1 METKKVPSEFLK
13 LLGSSHEQENWEN
26 LKKVLPLSIFNRI
39 RLRMMSAEDWIEEHA
54 SGTLR
59 KNKRI
64 GMAWKK
70 QYWHERICWEF
81 GYTFEMLPRTRVV
94 YNDANTEED
103 CSPIT
108 EAGWFIERYKNFS
121 IFSEDHFEVKYLIV
135 EEQDGTRREGIGI
148 IVKQTSFNLP
158 EGNIIF
164 AIVTEFDLVK
174 KEFKDARNP
183 F

>member
-1 METKKVPSEFLK
+1 METKVVNTNFIRFLN
-13 LLGSSHEQENWEN
+13 SPQEQESWEN
-26 LKKVLPLSIFNRI
+26 LKGVLPLSVFNRI
-39 RLRMMSAEDWIEEHA
+39 RLRMMSAEEWIEEHA

-70 QYWHERICWEF
+70 QYWHERVCYEF

-103 CSPIT
+103 CSAIT
-108 EAGWFIERYKNFS
+108 EAGWFIERYKNLS
-121 IFSEDHFEVKYLIV
+121 IFFEDIFEVKYLII

-174 KEFKDARNP
+174 KEFKDAKNP